1 MEMVKFQDMPYE
13 RPDFEAMKEAYRQA
27 AEELKNAGSYEEARS
42 ICFDMQ
48 DREYDRY
55 DRRLLQRGI

>member
-27 AEELKNAGSYEEARS
+27 AEESEAG
-42 ICFDMQ
+42 
-48 DREYDRY
+48 
-55 DRRLLQRGI
+55 RLLRGSQENLF